1 MGDNV
6 EVNVYPLHQAK
17 AMAERLGL
25 YLVEID
31 KSLELCDSEIEGKIS
46 NRYKAINEHLFFPD
60 VDEGEALIFNG
71 FVYHGSVS
79 HKYEK
84 SRFSIDMRLQ
94 RFEKPL
100 FQKFNEYFEVLKI

>member
-1 MGDNV
+1 MAGHSPFTYNFWIPFHKV
-6 EVNVYPLHQAK
+6 EGNS
-17 AMAERLGL
+17 GL

-71 FVYHGSVS
+71 FVYHVSV
-79 HKYEK
+79 
-84 SRFSIDMRLQ
+84 
-94 RFEKPL
+94 
-100 FQKFNEYFEVLKI
+100 